1 MFAVTLTILPARAM
15 VVFYYNNSLKI
26 MNTRSSLK
34 AFLLAGILGSTGMF
48 PSAHAAPD
56 IAEPEPQDPAVLP
69 AMVPG
74 KMETADSA
82 FAKLD
87 ANKKGYL
94 STEDTKVLEDFD
106 EPFKAADGDGNKKLT
121 PDEFI
126 KGWEKYTGIPSSP
139 DTFQR
144 TK

>member
-1 MFAVTLTILPARAM
+1 MH
-15 VVFYYNNSLKI
+15 
-26 MNTRSSLK
+26 TRSRYK
-34 AFLLAGILGSTGMF
+34 AFLLAGILGSAGMF
-48 PSAHAAPD
+48 PPAQAAPD

-87 ANKKGYL
+87 ASKKGYL
-94 STEDTKVLEDFD
+94 SAEDTKVLEDFD
-106 EPFKAADGDGNKKLT
+106 EPFKAADGDGNNQLT
-121 PDEFI
+121 PAEFI
-126 KGWEKYTGIPSSP
+126 KGWEKYTGIPSNP
-139 DTFQR
+139 ETFQR

>member
-1 MFAVTLTILPARAM
+1 MHIRIPIQT
-15 VVFYYNNSLKI
+15 
-26 MNTRSSLK
+26 
-34 AFLLAGILGSTGMF
+34 FLLVGILGSAGMF
-48 PSAHAAPD
+48 PWAHAAPD

-94 STEDTKVLEDFD
+94 TAEDTKVLEDFD
-106 EPFKAADGDGNKKLT
+106 GQFKAADGDGNNKLT
-121 PDEFI
+121 PAEFI
-126 KGWEKYTGIPSSP
+126 QGWEKYTGIPSSP